1 MDNQNGEK
9 ITIEKT
15 NKDNDTIENHGDN
28 SEAPLNTNNVDKD
41 IETKDKETYFD
52 DHCQDCK
59 RNYKV
64 GSSNHINLLL

>member
-9 ITIEKT
+9 ITIEKA
-15 NKDNDTIENHGDN
+15 NKDNDTTENHGDN
-28 SEAPLNTNNVDKD
+28 SEAPSNTNNVDKD